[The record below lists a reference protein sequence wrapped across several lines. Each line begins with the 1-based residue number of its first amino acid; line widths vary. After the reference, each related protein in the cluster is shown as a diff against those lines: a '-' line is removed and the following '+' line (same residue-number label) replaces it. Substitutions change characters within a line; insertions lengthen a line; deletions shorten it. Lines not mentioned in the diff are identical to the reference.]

1 MRRRRKFKKGRDDD
15 KIIVTFQTD
24 GETTS
29 YTGRYEELEF
39 KGVTVGNENDV
50 REVLAR
56 MLTADKEPPE
66 SMASL
71 LSLVA
76 SYVELIA
83 NMGVKYVTT
92 SAGVEFR
99 EDGEVGVGVDIFY
112 VEGGGDDAYKV
123 ESQEGL
129 KRA

>member
-1 MRRRRKFKKGRDDD
+1 MLISLRYVRRRRKFKKGLYDD

-39 KGVTVGNENDV
+39 KGVTVGNENDM

-56 MLTADKEPPE
+56 MLTALRLGSP
-66 SMASL
+66 AT
-71 LSLVA
+71 A
-76 SYVELIA
+76 RRTA
-83 NMGVKYVTT
+83 
-92 SAGVEFR
+92 
-99 EDGEVGVGVDIFY
+99 
-112 VEGGGDDAYKV
+112 

-129 KRA
+129 KLLTE

>member
-1 MRRRRKFKKGRDDD
+1 MMIR
-15 KIIVTFQTD
+15 IVVNIQTD

-29 YTGRYEELEF
+29 YIGRYEELEF

-66 SMASL
+66 SAASL

-76 SYVELIA
+76 GYIELMA

-92 SAGVEFR
+92 SAGVELR
-99 EDGEVGVGVDIFY
+99 EDSEVGVGVDIFY
-112 VEGGGDDAYKV
+112 VESGGDDAY
-123 ESQEGL
+123 
-129 KRA
+129 

>member
-1 MRRRRKFKKGRDDD
+1 MMRR
-15 KIIVTFQTD
+15 IIVNIQTD

-29 YTGRYEELEF
+29 YTGGYEELEF
-39 KGVTVGNENDV
+39 KGVTVGNKNDV

-76 SYVELIA
+76 GYVELMA

-99 EDGEVGVGVDIFY
+99 EDGEMGVGVDIFY

-129 KRA
+129 KPEEEVGAGEEI

>member
-1 MRRRRKFKKGRDDD
+1 LL
-15 KIIVTFQTD
+15 TFRQ

-39 KGVTVGNENDV
+39 VTVGNENDV
-50 REVLAR
+50 RKVLAR

-76 SYVELIA
+76 SYIELMA
-83 NMGVKYVTT
+83 NMG
-92 SAGVEFR
+92 G
-99 EDGEVGVGVDIFY
+99 
-112 VEGGGDDAYKV
+112 
-123 ESQEGL
+123 
-129 KRA
+129 

>member
-1 MRRRRKFKKGRDDD
+1 MMTRV
-15 KIIVTFQTD
+15 IVNIQTD

-50 REVLAR
+50 RKVLAR
-56 MLTADKEPPE
+56 MLTADKKPPE

-76 SYVELIA
+76 GYIELMA
-83 NMGVKYVTT
+83 NMGLST
-92 SAGVEFR
+92 
-99 EDGEVGVGVDIFY
+99 
-112 VEGGGDDAYKV
+112 
-123 ESQEGL
+123 
-129 KRA
+129 